1 MLLYYGGPG
10 RMVVPDEGTDMSL
23 LMYVLSVFLHIVAA
37 VVWVGGILFLVVVIV
52 PAVRKPPLQE
62 SRALLFE
69 VVGTAFRP
77 IGWICLVVLVGTG
90 LTNLHFR
97 GVLNS
102 VHDPAFWGSPFGQVL
117 GVKVIAVSLLIL
129 LSMVHDFWIGPESSR
144 ASREAPG
151 AESTLRLRRIASRMG
166 RVSALLALLVILLGV
181 MLVRGRPW

>member
-1 MLLYYGGPG
+1 MNLLI
-10 RMVVPDEGTDMSL
+10 
-23 LMYVLSVFLHIVAA
+23 YVLSVFCHIIAA
-37 VVWVGGILFLVVVIV
+37 VVWVGGILFLVLVVV
-52 PAVRKPPLQE
+52 PAARKPPLQAH
-62 SRALLFE
+62 RAMLFE
-69 VVGTAFRP
+69 VVGSAFRP

-102 VHDPAFWGSPFGQVL
+102 IHDPAFWNSPFGQVL
-117 GVKVIAVSLLIL
+117 GVKVIVVSLLIL

-151 AESTLRLRRIASRMG
+151 ADATLRLRRIASWMG